1 MVKPQL
7 AADSRSEKEKS
18 IFTHL
23 TFSITTISI
32 FDILLQVLNM
42 NEIIR
47 NDKQG
52 KKKKS
57 MSFHTK
63 VLIARDGY
71 FFLISTLM
79 QYRMTRRLDLVQNGR
94 TSLKT
99 MNGV

>member
-23 TFSITTISI
+23 TFAITTILI
-32 FDILLQVLNM
+32 FNILLQVLNM
-42 NEIIR
+42 NEMIR

-52 KKKKS
+52 KKKS

-63 VLIARDGY
+63 VLITRDGY

>member
-23 TFSITTISI
+23 TFAITTISI

-52 KKKKS
+52 KKKIHVFSYKS
-57 MSFHTK
+57 FDSK
-63 VLIARDGY
+63 GWL
-71 FFLISTLM
+71 FFS
-79 QYRMTRRLDLVQNGR
+79 D
-94 TSLKT
+94 
-99 MNGV
+99 

>member
-1 MVKPQL
+1 
-7 AADSRSEKEKS
+7 
-18 IFTHL
+18 
-23 TFSITTISI
+23 
-32 FDILLQVLNM
+32 
-42 NEIIR
+42 
-47 NDKQG
+47 
-52 KKKKS
+52 

>member
-1 MVKPQL
+1 
-7 AADSRSEKEKS
+7 
-18 IFTHL
+18 
-23 TFSITTISI
+23 
-32 FDILLQVLNM
+32 M
-42 NEIIR
+42 NEIIG

-52 KKKKS
+52 KKEKKIHVFS
-57 MSFHTK
+57 YKSFDNMGW
-63 VLIARDGY
+63 LI

>member
-1 MVKPQL
+1 
-7 AADSRSEKEKS
+7 
-18 IFTHL
+18 
-23 TFSITTISI
+23 
-32 FDILLQVLNM
+32 M

-63 VLIARDGY
+63 VLITRDVY
-71 FFLISTLM
+71 FFLISTQLM